1 MNTPTEI
8 TLAIF
13 RTLPDPRV
21 ERTKIHSIE
30 IIIFIALCT
39 DLSGGNGF
47 YDMEGYAHARKKWLR
62 KHIGM
67 TDIPSHDTFNRV
79 FQAISPA
86 CFGKCLMELSRCLRE
101 QVSGD
106 TLITRSATRYTGK
119 PNCCGENG
127 SAGTGKSIRSA

>member
-21 ERTKIHSIE
+21 ERTKVQSLE
-30 IIIFIALCT
+30 IIMFIALCT
-39 DLSGGNGF
+39 YLSGGNGF
-47 YDMEGYAHARKKWLR
+47 YDMEDYAQARQEWLR

-67 TDIPSHDTFNRV
+67 RDIPSHDTFNRV

-86 CFGKCLMELSRCLRE
+86 RFGECLMEL
-101 QVSGD
+101 
-106 TLITRSATRYTGK
+106 
-119 PNCCGENG
+119 
-127 SAGTGKSIRSA
+127 